1 MSWIMWVQIGLA
13 LYRFFKEMNA
23 ENATPATKAAA
34 VEKGVNVFD
43 RLFPKAKIKES
54 MSLIQPEDLNTA
66 IEIIKAVNTAK

>member
-1 MSWIMWVQIGLA
+1 MWLQIGLA

-34 VEKGVNVFD
+34 LEKGVGIFD

-54 MSLIQPEDLNTA
+54 MSVIQPEDISTIAEIVRA
-66 IEIIKAVNTAK
+66 INESR